1 MRRLKMMR
9 RLKNL
14 FFATLI
20 ATSQGS
26 LVAAQSDDAPVSS
39 RQIYTQAREELDA
52 LIMQRRMG
60 DAIRMFDDVVEVED
74 AELDALDTQMQNL
87 FPSDFENVGIVR
99 SVVHK
104 NGFRQEMIAY
114 WTGRDFLYL
123 YLLMHT
129 DTSGIRLLNFQ
140 FDTDFHILNDLF

>member
-20 ATSQGS
+20 ATSKGS